1 MAQEE
6 PLCEVKTM
14 IVECR
19 IDDLL
24 SLIGKKLTLEKLEET
39 LFLIKA
45 EVEKV
50 EGNIIEIEV
59 NPDRQDMLSTEGIA
73 RAVRSFLRLETG
85 LIKYPVKKSGKQII
99 VKPGLSKIRRYICGS
114 ILKGVKADDKLIKE
128 YMHLQDALTSTHGRN
143 RSKASIGLYVYDDIE
158 FPIIYGPKKPEDIVF
173 KPLGY
178 EYEMN
183 GPTIMTDHEKGVE
196 FGHIIKFHK
205 KWPLLYDSRDE
216 VLSLPPII
224 NSNDLGRMTTETR
237 NLFVEVTGTHLP
249 TVHQA
254 LNIITASLAEREGS
268 IESVTVV
275 YPDDT
280 IDETPDFTP
289 EKMTISTEEINSM
302 IGLDL
307 SGPDIVKALERMGY
321 GATAKTKSV
330 NVLVPAYRMDILHAV
345 DVIEDIAIG
354 YGFDN
359 LTPAIP
365 QTMTTGKLSPATRLK
380 KKVRDLMVG
389 LGYQEI
395 MNYIMTSPET
405 LNDKMLRSETIVTT
419 ENPKS
424 RNYSVLRNSLLPVL
438 LDFASL
444 NQHAD
449 YPQKIFEV
457 GDITIPAETAETRV
471 NQIPSVGCL
480 MSDVK
485 VNITTSMTEVG
496 FLLRNLGLNGKFEFV
511 SVNNP
516 TFVEGRAAKIIV
528 NNTEVGVLG
537 EVSPQ
542 VLENFGIGYPIVAFE
557 IHLPRGLEW

>member
-1 MAQEE
+1 M
-6 PLCEVKTM
+6 KTM
-14 IVECR
+14 NVECR

-24 SLIGKKLTLEKLEET
+24 SQIGMKLTLQKLEDT

-59 NPDRQDMLSTEGIA
+59 NPDRQDMLSAEGIA

-85 LIKYPVKKSGKQII
+85 LRKYPVKKSGKQII
-99 VKPGLSKIRRYICGS
+99 VKPGLSKIRPFICGS
-114 ILKGVKADDKLIKE
+114 IVKGVKADDELIKD

-143 RSKASIGLYVYDDIE
+143 RSKASIGLYVYDEIE
-158 FPIIYGPKKPEDIVF
+158 FPIIYGPKKPESIKF

-178 EYEMN
+178 ETEMD

-196 FGHIIKFHK
+196 FGHIIKSHN
-205 KWPLLYDSRDE
+205 KWPLLYDSKDE

-224 NSNDLGRMTTETR
+224 NSNTLGRLTTETR

-249 TVHQA
+249 TIHQA

-268 IESVTVV
+268 VESLTVI
-275 YPDDT
+275 YPDEST
-280 IDETPDFTP
+280 DETPNFAP
-289 EKMTISTEEINSM
+289 EKMTVTIEEVSTM

-307 SGPDIVKALERMGY
+307 SGAQIVEALERMGY
-321 GATAKTKSV
+321 GASVKTKTV
-330 NVLVPAYRMDILHAV
+330 QVQVPAYRMDILHAV

-359 LTPAIP
+359 LQPAMP
-365 QTMTTGKLSPATRLK
+365 QTMTMGKVNPITRLK
-380 KKVRDLMVG
+380 NKVRDLMVG
-389 LGYQEI
+389 MGYHEI
-395 MNYIMTSPET
+395 MNYIMTAPET
-405 LNDKMLRSETIVTT
+405 LNDKMQRNEPLVTT
-419 ENPKS
+419 SNPKS
-424 RNYSVLRNSLLPVL
+424 RNYSVLRNSLIPGI
-438 LDFASL
+438 LDFAAQ

-457 GDITIPAETAETRV
+457 GDINIPDEVLETRV
-471 NQIPSVGCL
+471 NQIPSIACL

-485 VNITTSMTEVG
+485 VNITALMTEIG
-496 FLLRNLGLNGKFEFV
+496 FLLRNLGLDSKFKFV
-511 SVNNP
+511 AKKSP
-516 TFVEGRAAKIIV
+516 TFVGGRSAHIV
-528 NNTEVGVLG
+528 VNDKEVGFLG
-537 EVSPQ
+537 EIAPD
-542 VLENFGIGYPIVAFE
+542 VLTNFGIAYPVVAFE

>member
-1 MAQEE
+1 
-6 PLCEVKTM
+6 M

-24 SLIGKKLTLEKLEET
+24 SLIGKKLTLEEIEDT

-50 EGNIIEIEV
+50 DGNIIEIEV

-73 RAVRSFLRLETG
+73 RAVRSFLQLDNG
-85 LIKYPVKKSGKQII
+85 LKKYKVKKSGLQII
-99 VKPGLSKIRRYICGS
+99 VKPGLSKVRPFICGS
-114 ILKGVKADDKLIKE
+114 ILKGVKADDELIKE

-143 RSKASIGLYVYDDIE
+143 RNKASIGLYVYDEIE
-158 FPIIYGPKKPEDIVF
+158 FPIMYGPKKPESISF

-178 EYEMN
+178 EYEMD
-183 GPTIMTDHEKGVE
+183 GPTIMTDHEKGQE
-196 FGHIIKFHK
+196 FGHIIKSHK
-205 KWPLLYDSRDE
+205 KWPLLYDSRNQI
-216 VLSLPPII
+216 LSLPPII
-224 NSNDLGRMTTETR
+224 NSNDLGRMTTETK

-254 LNIITASLAEREGS
+254 LNIITASLAEREGNV
-268 IESVTVV
+268 ESVTVV
-275 YPDDT
+275 YPDET
-280 IDETPDFTP
+280 TDETPDFSP
-289 EKMTISTEEINSM
+289 EKMTISIEEINSM
-302 IGLDL
+302 IGLGL
-307 SGPDIVKALERMGY
+307 NGPDIARSLERMGY
-321 GATAKTKSV
+321 GASVKAKAV

-365 QTMTTGKLSPATRLK
+365 QTMTTGKLSAATRLK

-389 LGYQEI
+389 LGYQEV
-395 MNYIMTSPET
+395 MNYIMTAPET
-405 LNDKMLRSETIVTT
+405 LNDKMLRNEPIVTT
-419 ENPKS
+419 GNPKS

-457 GDITIPAETAETRV
+457 GDIIIPSETMETRV
-471 NQIPSVGCL
+471 KQIPSVSCL

-485 VNITTSMTEVG
+485 VNITALMTEIG
-496 FLLRNLGLNGKFEFV
+496 FLLRNLGLDEKFKFI
-511 SVNNP
+511 SMNNP
-516 TFVEGRAAKIIV
+516 TFVEGRAAYIKV
-528 NNTEVGVLG
+528 NNKHVGNLG
-537 EVSPQ
+537 EISPQ
-542 VLENFGIGYPIVAFE
+542 VLTNFGIGYPVVAFE